1 MIGNTLSHYTLGSEL
16 GRGGMGVVYRAKD
29 STLDRTV
36 AIKFLASE
44 LTSNATARER
54 FIREAKAAAAIEHQ
68 SICSIHEIA
77 ETEDGATYIVMPY
90 YEGLT
95 LKELIATG
103 KQAPSKALDIGKQ
116 VASGLAAA
124 HDKGV
129 IHRDIKPG
137 NVMLTTRNRAIILD
151 FGLAK
156 LGGGSDLTRS
166 RSSVG
171 TLPYMAPEQLR
182 GEKVDQRTDIWG
194 LGTVLYEMV
203 SGQRPF
209 QGEYDAA
216 VTYSI
221 LNVEPAP
228 LDSIC
233 DDLPEGF
240 CNIIERCLAKNPED
254 RYQTAEELL
263 VDLERPDS
271 SVPFVAT
278 GPPRKTALRFNRPT
292 ILTIFSLVLLVLV
305 LVTILRP
312 NDAAETG
319 TKHLAVL
326 KFEVKNPDRDEDLQ
340 AFSDGVRSV
349 IISQLSKLQ
358 WLDESLTMVPMSP
371 YDSPSSVADAQDR
384 YGASHV
390 LTTEVEEQE
399 LGTQITFTLIDVLAD
414 TIFTSESLT
423 YALTTAASFPS
434 DVFRSIARLLNT
446 RIDGSEEILST
457 DNSSSPAAINA
468 YLTGLGYL
476 VRQPSGNTD
485 AAIEFMTAAVE
496 FDSLFARA
504 HAGLGSAS
512 LKKYDDT
519 KERRWLDDTI
529 AHSNRAL
536 RLDDTNSQVHF
547 TLGSVYRSQRAH
559 PAALRE
565 FDLALAADSG
575 NAETYRLRAQSLAA
589 TGQGNEAE
597 LSFKRAIKL
606 APHAWR
612 FYSSLGVHYINTGQ
626 FELALRPLEKGL
638 VLSPQQVSLL
648 NNNGIALFGLG
659 RMAEAIRQF
668 ELIQRLD
675 PEYGKAKKNLATA
688 YFYTAEYELAAA
700 QYTLY
705 LESEPWD
712 YEARG
717 YLADSYFWTDG
728 KKEQALEIYRSA
740 LADAREVLHI
750 NDRDP
755 AVLGSMSWYFA
766 NLGVLDSARVYVE
779 RTEDAYS
786 TAGILWDA
794 AIGLGETY
802 VVLGEPIQAK
812 RWITQALANNADWN
826 RLNFSPWL
834 SEIRADI
841 DFMNRMDVFK

>member
-1 MIGNTLSHYTLGSEL
+1 MSLWPNVVAFVTPQAFLLENPARSAMIGKTVSHYTLGSEL

-221 LNVEPAP
+221 LNVDPTP

-278 GPPRKTALRFNRPT
+278 GPPRKTVLRFNRPT
-292 ILTIFSLVLLVLV
+292 ILAIFSLVLLVLV

-319 TKHLAVL
+319 TKHLAIL
-326 KFEVKNPDRDEDLQ
+326 EFEVKNPDQDEDLQ

-349 IISQLSKLQ
+349 IISHLSKLQ

-414 TIFTSESLT
+414 TAFTSESLT
-423 YALTTAASFPS
+423 YTLNAAASFPS
-434 DVFRSIARLLNT
+434 DAFRSITRLLN
-446 RIDGSEEILST
+446 
-457 DNSSSPAAINA
+457 
-468 YLTGLGYL
+468 
-476 VRQPSGNTD
+476 
-485 AAIEFMTAAVE
+485 
-496 FDSLFARA
+496 
-504 HAGLGSAS
+504 
-512 LKKYDDT
+512 
-519 KERRWLDDTI
+519 
-529 AHSNRAL
+529 
-536 RLDDTNSQVHF
+536 
-547 TLGSVYRSQRAH
+547 
-559 PAALRE
+559 
-565 FDLALAADSG
+565 
-575 NAETYRLRAQSLAA
+575 
-589 TGQGNEAE
+589 
-597 LSFKRAIKL
+597 
-606 APHAWR
+606 
-612 FYSSLGVHYINTGQ
+612 
-626 FELALRPLEKGL
+626 
-638 VLSPQQVSLL
+638 
-648 NNNGIALFGLG
+648 
-659 RMAEAIRQF
+659 IR
-668 ELIQRLD
+668 
-675 PEYGKAKKNLATA
+675 
-688 YFYTAEYELAAA
+688 
-700 QYTLY
+700 
-705 LESEPWD
+705 
-712 YEARG
+712 
-717 YLADSYFWTDG
+717 
-728 KKEQALEIYRSA
+728 
-740 LADAREVLHI
+740 
-750 NDRDP
+750 
-755 AVLGSMSWYFA
+755 
-766 NLGVLDSARVYVE
+766 
-779 RTEDAYS
+779 
-786 TAGILWDA
+786 
-794 AIGLGETY
+794 
-802 VVLGEPIQAK
+802 
-812 RWITQALANNADWN
+812 
-826 RLNFSPWL
+826 
-834 SEIRADI
+834 
-841 DFMNRMDVFK
+841 